1 MELKPTKFFKKLHG
15 QKTPK
20 HGYWLPWASGIH
32 IKKSGF
38 RRRYSHQIGPN
49 FYGGAGL
56 LDKGD
61 LQKAE
66 LVIMEINR
74 QRDFFLQSHISWG
87 GWQVDQGLLGSGVFC
102 SSFPAGEK
110 TCYGPGAIVFSPF
123 PNENCDW
130 SYSVLSPLFHIFH
143 IFDLKS
149 YIWRV
154 AGYHPEN
161 LDLELVEAHRRYM
174 V

>member
-1 MELKPTKFFKKLHG
+1 MVRKPLSMAIDFLEPPEFISKERGFKR
-15 QKTPK
+15 
-20 HGYWLPWASGIH
+20 S
-32 IKKSGF
+32 
-38 RRRYSHQIGPN
+38 YSHQISPN
-49 FYGGAGL
+49 FYSGAGL

-61 LQKAE
+61 LRKQNWWSWKS
-66 LVIMEINR
+66 MGKEIFSPIPHKLGR
-74 QRDFFLQSHISWG
+74 LA
-87 GWQVDQGLLGSGVFC
+87 VDQGLLGSGVFC
-102 SSFPAGEK
+102 SSFPAGDK

-149 YIWRV
+149 YIWRM